1 MRVALALLPLLL
13 TGATDEDA
21 AEADGTNDALLAA
34 PVLRESATEQ
44 FTIPDRGRIDKER
57 CNDYI
62 RQVRRDRDLPEL
74 RREPAEPGDAALW
87 SAVDRRI
94 AGCPV
99 LVRHGNP
106 DDIHPIPEPSDGP
119 LFRRIPVDD

>member
-1 MRVALALLPLLL
+1 MKAALALLPLLL
-13 TGATDEDA
+13 TGATDKDA
-21 AEADGTNDALLAA
+21 AEQVEAVEAVAIE
-34 PVLRESATEQ
+34 PVV
-44 FTIPDRGRIDKER
+44 PDRNRSDFAMPNRGSLDEER
-57 CNDYI
+57 CADYI

-94 AGCPV
+94 DGCPV

-106 DDIHPIPEPSDGP
+106 DDIRPFPKPSEGP
-119 LFRRIPVDD
+119 LFRRIPVGD